1 MIFVGTGTWDRPLDG
16 VAQVPWEELLAGSED
31 ENANGIE
38 MIRAL
43 TAIAAGDDVYGNC
56 ERIGDMLTPDADF
69 HYTEWGQD
77 FGYGRAAPAV
87 VGFLARIAA
96 AHPDDHTTTTCIG
109 WIADLVN
116 TPIEHVG
123 ATDAEV
129 DAHVDAVRSALL
141 DNRDALRE
149 AARHLPEFRPAVDQ
163 LIAEAGAGA
172 YEQRWRGIARPLA
185 ASHAT
190 GVDVVDAG
198 RPLVVGVHTDGAVD
212 FHDPDTGAV
221 VASAPKP
228 WREAVVWPL
237 DDPDGPA
244 LVTRKPRRV
253 WHQRDGVWV
262 SRLLGH
268 PLRSLT
274 VVAVDDGEILV
285 RYARNVLARLDA
297 RTGARIGPEVPLP
310 WGREVHT
317 QSWHPYRS
325 GGRRFVLAGLNNN
338 ETAIRFDLD
347 QGAVHGPALVNLGRF
362 LTWFELGGRTVLVFA
377 ADDAL
382 LRVDAESGGSAG
394 DPIEVPR
401 FTAWRENACV
411 YRFGDRPMLA
421 VASGR
426 RILRFD
432 AGTGAEA
439 GPPLLGHRR
448 EVIAV
453 RAAVIGGRPTLFSVD
468 YGTIRRWDAVT
479 GIPWPAPVSDP
490 AGG

>member
-1 MIFVGTGTWDRPLDG
+1 MGTGTWDRPLDG

-31 ENANGIE
+31 ATANGIE

-43 TAIAAGDDVYGNC
+43 TAIAAGDEVYGNC

-69 HYTEWGQD
+69 RYSEWGQD

-96 AHPDDHTTTTCIG
+96 SHTDDHTTTTCIE
-109 WIADLVN
+109 WIENLVN
-116 TPIEHVG
+116 TPIEPVG
-123 ATDAEV
+123 ATDEDV
-129 DAHVDAVRSALL
+129 DAHVDAIRSALL
-141 DNRDALRE
+141 DNRAALRE
-149 AARHLPEFRPAVDQ
+149 AARRLPEFRPVVDR

-172 YEQRWRGIARPLA
+172 YEPRWRGVARPFA

-190 GVDVVDAG
+190 DVGLVDAG
-198 RPLVVGVHTDGAVD
+198 RPLVVGLHTYGATD
-212 FHDPDTGAV
+212 FHDPGTGTV
-221 VASAPKP
+221 VVSSPEW
-228 WREAVVWPL
+228 WRESTVWPL
-237 DDPDGPA
+237 DDPAGPM
-244 LVTRKPRRV
+244 LVTGKPRRV
-253 WHQRDGVWV
+253 WRHRDGAW
-262 SRLLGH
+262 SARYLGH

-274 VVAVDDGEILV
+274 VVAVDDGEILI

-325 GGRRFVLAGLNNN
+325 GGRRFVLVGLNHN
-338 ETAIRFDLD
+338 EKALRIDLD
-347 QGAVHGPALVNLGRF
+347 EGVVDGPPLVNPGRF
-362 LTWFELGGRTVLVFA
+362 LTSFELDGRTVLVFA
-377 ADDAL
+377 ADGAM
-382 LRVDAESGGSAG
+382 LRVDAESGEGAG

-401 FTAWRENACV
+401 FTAWRESACV
-411 YRFGDRPMLA
+411 YRQGDRPMLA

-432 AGTGAEA
+432 ARTGAEA
-439 GPPLLGHRR
+439 GPPMLGHRR

-479 GIPWPAPVSDP
+479 GVPWPAPISD
-490 AGG
+490 AEVG